1 MRLPSL
7 AAFLLLCLFAA
18 ARTSPLHAQ
27 SRAYVI
33 SDSTT
38 GFILEQSGAT
48 KKLPVAS
55 LTKIATAMVVFDWAE
70 QSKADL
76 SQLATIPDFAAQ
88 LGSGQGVGFQS
99 GDQSSLR
106 DLLYAAL
113 MQSDNIAAEAL
124 ADHVGRA
131 LGRRGGMSASDVFVA
146 QMNALARSLGMLR
159 TRFVNPHGL
168 DHLERSVPYSTAED
182 LAKLTTYA
190 MADAAFRFHVS
201 QKERKITLTTAAGE
215 PSAYLLRN
223 TNELLGSDNIDGV
236 KTGTTSRS
244 GQCLIISAA
253 KTPESRQEGHQRI
266 ITPRR
271 LNVIVLGSTDRFNAA
286 SGLLDRGWRLYDSWA
301 AAGRPVKA
309 KR

>member
-7 AAFLLLCLFAA
+7 AAFLLLCFFAA